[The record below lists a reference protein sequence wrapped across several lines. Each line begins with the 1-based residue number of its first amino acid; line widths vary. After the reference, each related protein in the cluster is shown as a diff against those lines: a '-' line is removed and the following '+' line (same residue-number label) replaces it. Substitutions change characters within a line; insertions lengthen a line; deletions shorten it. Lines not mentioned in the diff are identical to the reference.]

1 VKLKV
6 LALSDVVN
14 TKLYSPYIEEYK
26 DKVDLV
32 ISCGDLPIYYLDF
45 IATSLGKP
53 LFFVCGNHDHYD
65 LKTKNMVFI
74 QDKILKMNYE
84 EKNVKMGGINLD
96 GKVEVFSGVIFAG
109 IEGSMLYN
117 RGEHQYTEMQI
128 KRKILKLKPRLW
140 LNKLFYGR
148 YIDVIVTHAPP
159 FGIHDRSD
167 LPHKGFLSFL
177 NFIKK
182 YSPAYLLHG
191 HSHIY
196 DNREERITKVENTMV
211 VNCYDY
217 VLIDIEI

>member
-1 VKLKV
+1 M
-6 LALSDVVN
+6 
-14 TKLYSPYIEEYK
+14 E
-26 DKVDLV
+26 
-32 ISCGDLPIYYLDF
+32 
-45 IATSLGKP
+45 
-53 LFFVCGNHDHYD
+53 
-65 LKTKNMVFI
+65 
-74 QDKILKMNYE
+74 
-84 EKNVKMGGINLD
+84 
-96 GKVEVFSGVIFAG
+96 
-109 IEGSMLYN
+109 
-117 RGEHQYTEMQI
+117 I

-196 DNREERITKVENTMV
+196 DNREERITKVGNTIV